1 MSDTDTLI
9 RHFIVDGRRRLDT
22 FERSLFHEKLRSPA
36 RDNYTKLFEETPEEA
51 LAHCEKYL
59 RKAKKCNAP
68 ASAISSIQSS
78 TGCWE
83 LGTAKSPRRIKL
95 LGVSDYLYR
104 FISLTLTAT
113 LPYDG
118 EVVRHLCNN
127 RMCIRPDHLKI
138 GSVGENKMDDILN
151 AYAGGINKD
160 A

>member
-51 LAHCEKYL
+51 LAYCEKYL

-151 AYAGGINKD
+151 AYAGGINKG